1 MYPWLNCDD
10 RQVAM
15 DVIDD
20 MTSPDQSSAATS
32 FVKGDFMS
40 MSPNDP
46 FEDQQNDP
54 AFGQVPP
61 PKKGGKGCLIGC
73 VVAFVLGLMVCCG
86 GGGVMI
92 YVGLSILSD
101 EYSRQ
106 LAGNPVIVEHIG
118 EIESIEASWSATI
131 EEAQKAGDQGTGAP
145 VAFEVEGS
153 KGSGTLLVEQDQ
165 SGGGS
170 MIKSATLI
178 LPDGTRIPID
188 VSVTP
193 SALEELEDLGEL
205 VDPGEIET
213 PESTETLESTETP
226 ESQPN

>member
-1 MYPWLNCDD
+1 
-10 RQVAM
+10 
-15 DVIDD
+15 
-20 MTSPDQSSAATS
+20 
-32 FVKGDFMS
+32 MS
-40 MSPNDP
+40 MSPNNP
-46 FEDQQNDP
+46 FEDPQNAQSFAQSP
-54 AFGQVPP
+54 ARP
-61 PKKGGKGCLIGC
+61 KGGKGCLIGC
-73 VVAFVLGLMVCCG
+73 SIAGVLGVMVCCG
-86 GGGVMI
+86 GGVMLIFVGVSF
-92 YVGLSILSD
+92 LAD
-101 EYSRQ
+101 EYQRQ
-106 LAGNPVIVEHIG
+106 LAGNPVIIEHIG
-118 EIESIEASWSATI
+118 DIESMEASWSATI

-193 SALEELEDLGEL
+193 SALEELDDLGEL

-213 PESTETLESTETP
+213 PESTETLETTETP